1 VQIAGVQYLIKS
13 AEFDVS
19 VLACEEE
26 INEGWWNKNKKRFQI
41 KLGNDGDCSFE

>member
-26 INEGWWNKNKKRFQI
+26 INEGWWNKNKKEI
-41 KLGNDGDCSFE
+41 SNKIGK